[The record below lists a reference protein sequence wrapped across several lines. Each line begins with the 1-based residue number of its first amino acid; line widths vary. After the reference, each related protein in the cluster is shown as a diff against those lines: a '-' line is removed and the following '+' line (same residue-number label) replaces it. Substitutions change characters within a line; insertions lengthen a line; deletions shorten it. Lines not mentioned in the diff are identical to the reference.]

1 MRENKNYVSPDLTR
15 LCSGEN
21 TALDLC
27 VPGFKSACNSFRILL
42 LPNTREE
49 IN

>member
-1 MRENKNYVSPDLTR
+1 MFLQCQTR

-27 VPGFKSACNSFRILL
+27 VPGFKSARNSFGISLL
-42 LPNTREE
+42 LNAKEC
-49 IN
+49 

>member
-1 MRENKNYVSPDLTR
+1 MFLQRQTR

-27 VPGFKSACNSFRILL
+27 VPGFKSAFYSFRILL
-42 LPNTREE
+42 LLNTSEE
-49 IN
+49 INRRE